1 MKTYR
6 YLLVLGVVAAFG
18 LAQASTTNVI
28 TSGFFQGPL
37 KFKPDPDR
45 KSALRYISPNLK
57 PGVYTKAVFNPVEIW
72 YAPDSPYKGIE
83 PDQLRKI
90 TNRFYTA
97 MVKAADASKLLTDK
111 PGPGVAL
118 IRAAITNVKAT
129 RPKPKWYN
137 YNPIGGIAYGIK
149 RIGYHDIILSE
160 AVMEMEVLDSE
171 TGETLGALVDSG
183 VGVNKKGQ
191 KKRTW
196 EDVEKTLDFY
206 AKRFHEHMQRMLGK
220 PQQ

>member
-1 MKTYR
+1 MSTYKC
-6 YLLVLGVVAAFG
+6 LLVLSAIFVSG
-18 LAQASTTNVI
+18 LAQATTTNVI
-28 TSGFFQGPL
+28 TSGFFEEPI

-57 PGVYTKAVFNPVEIW
+57 AGTYTKAVFNPVEIW

-83 PDQLRKI
+83 PDQLAKI
-90 TNRFYTA
+90 TDRFYRA

-111 PGPGVAL
+111 PGPGIVL
-118 IRAAITNVKAT
+118 VRAAITNVKAT

-149 RIGYHDIILSE
+149 RIGYHDVILSD

-171 TGETLGALVDSG
+171 TGETLGALVDTG
-183 VGVNKKGQ
+183 VGINKKGQ

-206 AKRFHEHMQRMLGK
+206 AKRFHEHMQRMLGQA
-220 PQQ
+220 QQ

>member
-1 MKTYR
+1 MNTYKC
-6 YLLVLGVVAAFG
+6 LLILSAIIVSG
-18 LAQASTTNVI
+18 LAQATTTNVI

-45 KSALRYISPNLK
+45 KSALRYVSPDLK
-57 PGVYTKAVFNPVEIW
+57 RGAYTKAVFNPVEIW

-83 PDQLRKI
+83 PDQLKKI
-90 TNRFYTA
+90 TDRFYTA

-111 PGPGVAL
+111 PGPGVVL
-118 IRAAITNVKAT
+118 VRAAITNVKAT

-149 RIGYHDIILSE
+149 RIGYHDVILSE

-171 TGETLGALVDSG
+171 TGDTLGALVDSG

-206 AKRFHEHMQRMLGK
+206 AKRFHGRMQRMLGK
-220 PQQ
+220 AQ